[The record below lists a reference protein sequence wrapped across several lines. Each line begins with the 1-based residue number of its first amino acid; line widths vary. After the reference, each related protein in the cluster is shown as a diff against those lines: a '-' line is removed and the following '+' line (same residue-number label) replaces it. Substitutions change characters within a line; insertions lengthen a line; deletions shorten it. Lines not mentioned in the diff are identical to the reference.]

1 MQHQKMIGQEPE
13 VMALALL
20 CKRINS
26 SASNRILDLIRS
38 RDKSI
43 LDLSID
49 PSDYSSAQQFKED
62 YLVTKFLSKWK
73 GFSSWFQIDTR
84 AVAVS
89 DWKVAEDVCAET
101 NKRLKYHNF
110 HEYNRHGYVNDV
122 FRIAREKIYDILGP
136 LYRRNILEE
145 CEWTNGATARTKYGT
160 PLGTKISKPI
170 AVTPTALVYLRACVE
185 SDPHWAS
192 CFLGRLPDGPCS
204 LLNAYEIWESNRF
217 LTVPKSAKT
226 DRVIAAEPAGN
237 LFLQKG
243 VGNYLKARL
252 ARHGIRLSDQSIN
265 QSMAQR
271 AYRDKLA
278 TLDLKAA
285 SDTISFEIIRALLPL
300 NWFEFLNDLR
310 SKSTL
315 MDGKHVRLNKFSS
328 MGNAFTF
335 ELETLVFYSLC
346 YAVAVKE
353 KARTHDVSAYGD
365 DLIVP
370 QQIAP
375 RVMEVL
381 NFAGFTIN
389 QSKSFTTG
397 DFYESCGYH
406 YFKGIPVTPIY
417 QKEEATTLQERIRLF
432 NRIYRWGYADG
443 PVLWSCVNQPLR
455 YLRSVFNITEKEV
468 RNGRVPAIP
477 RMVEGDD
484 GYLVDPNWLPRYN
497 PNAGYCCRV
506 IVYRP
511 LARETRAV
519 DALLAYKLRHAA
531 YSNCDPK
538 GRQKEPAV
546 GKGVWVIKTRW
557 IHPWPS
563 YYVSEIEFGSEAE
576 RNLAFQNYRDL
587 RLS

>member
-1 MQHQKMIGQEPE
+1 MQNQEIGREPE
-13 VMALALL
+13 VAVLMAL

-26 SASNRILDLIRS
+26 SASNRILDLIRA
-38 RDKSI
+38 RDKSL

-49 PSDYSSAQQFKED
+49 PTDYSSAQQFKED
-62 YLVTKFLSKWK
+62 YLVTKLLSKWK
-73 GFSSWFQIDTR
+73 GWSNWFQVDTR

-101 NKRLKYHNF
+101 NKRLKYHDFYQYSNPDS
-110 HEYNRHGYVNDV
+110 YVNDI

-136 LYRRNILEE
+136 LYRRNILEG

-170 AVTPTALVYLRACVE
+170 AVTPTALIYLRACVE
-185 SDPHWAS
+185 SDPHWAA
-192 CFLGRLPDGPCS
+192 CFIGRIPDGPCS
-204 LLNAYEIWESNRF
+204 LLNAYEICESNRF

-237 LFLQKG
+237 VFLQKG
-243 VGNYLKARL
+243 VGNYLRRRL

-265 QSMAQR
+265 QGMAQR

-278 TLDLKAA
+278 TLDMKAA
-285 SDTISFEIIRALLPL
+285 SDTISLEIIHALLPL

-310 SKSTL
+310 CKSTL
-315 MDGKHVRLNKFSS
+315 LDGNHVKLHKFSS

-346 YAVAVKE
+346 YAVATKE
-353 KARTHDVSAYGD
+353 KARASDVSAYGD

-370 QQIAP
+370 ASIAP
-375 RVMEVL
+375 RCVEVL
-381 NFAGFTIN
+381 EFAGFTIN
-389 QSKSFTTG
+389 RSKSYLSG
-397 DFYESCGYH
+397 DFYESCGHH
-406 YFKGIPVTPIY
+406 YFKGVLVTPVY
-417 QKEEATTLQERIRLF
+417 QKEEVLNLQERIRLY

-443 PVLWSCVNQPLR
+443 PVLWSCVNPALR
-455 YLRSVFNITEKEV
+455 YLRSVFSITEKEV

-484 GYLVDPNWLPRYN
+484 GYLVDPNWLPNYN
-497 PNAGYCCRV
+497 PNTGYLCWV
-506 IVYRP
+506 TVYRP

-519 DALLAYKLRHAA
+519 DALLAYKFRHST

-538 GRQKEPAV
+538 GHQKEVAV
-546 GKGVWVIKTRW
+546 GKGVWVMKTRW

-563 YYVSEIEFGSEAE
+563 FYLSEIEFGSEAE
-576 RNLAFQNYRDL
+576 RNAAFQHYRDL
-587 RLS
+587 QLL